1 MRRGRGEDQIFFSA
15 PSAKPLCSLRLN
27 NFCISVK
34 DMAVADHQPQPQ
46 AHAPNGQTEQDA
58 MDVLRGLLLGDD
70 RAQVAAL
77 STQVDDLSAQIH
89 NDEALIERVN
99 PILGPAIKRSIQD
112 SRDEMIEAL
121 YPIIGQLVVR
131 AVTEAMRDLAR
142 TIDARMRRT
151 ISPSSVA
158 RRIQAQVSGVS
169 GADVML
175 RDVLPFEIS
184 EIFLIHRESGLL
196 LHHISAATTAGE
208 NTQGDSDIIS
218 GMLTAIS
225 EFVRDAFG
233 TEASEREG
241 ADLDEIQYGDAS
253 ILLETG
259 RHAYIAVVIDGVE
272 PAGFRAQLRHCVQAF
287 NLANK
292 DLLQAYNGNSAA
304 LRQIDHSLAPLQTFI
319 QPKSTET
326 TITQNPSSGAGEKS
340 PISTVYILAWITW
353 LALLAVTVW
362 LIVWL
367 IVHTA

>member
-1 MRRGRGEDQIFFSA
+1 
-15 PSAKPLCSLRLN
+15 
-27 NFCISVK
+27 
-34 DMAVADHQPQPQ
+34 MAVAEKQTPADHQTQSS
-46 AHAPNGQTEQDA
+46 HGQTEQDA

-70 RAQVAAL
+70 RAHVANLA
-77 STQVDDLSAQIH
+77 TQIDDLSAKVDD
-89 NDEALIERVN
+89 DEVLIQRIN
-99 PILGPAIKRSIQD
+99 PILGEAIRRTIRD
-112 SRDEMIEAL
+112 SREEMIDAL
-121 YPIIGQLVVR
+121 YPIIGQLVLR

-196 LHHISAATTAGE
+196 LHHVSSETTDDEHA
-208 NTQGDSDIIS
+208 QDDSDIIS

-233 TEASEREG
+233 TEELEREG

-253 ILLETG
+253 VLLEKG
-259 RHAYIAVVIDGVE
+259 RHAYIAVVTDGVE
-272 PAGFRAQLRHCVQAF
+272 PAGFRAQLRQCVQAF
-287 NLANK
+287 DLANK
-292 DLLQAYNGNSAA
+292 DLLQAYDGNSAT
-304 LRQIDHSLAPLQTFI
+304 LRQIDRSLAPLHAYVRTSPAAI
-319 QPKSTET
+319 TAAPAQPSAAVEEAKTSSSPGRFGL
-326 TITQNPSSGAGEKS
+326 ITGL
-340 PISTVYILAWITW
+340 IL
-353 LALLAVTVW
+353 LALAIW

-367 IVHTA
+367 ITRTAVDHTNN